1 MFHLSL
7 ARDPHLSCRHI
18 GSHPAP
24 DPELSNSSPP
34 FLPLLSAW
42 QSFILM
48 CKKKGLTES
57 QTTAAFSQIMNS
69 RHETLGLD
77 KLEARRVA
85 RRASKAAKAA
95 KVPALPKTQVGDKAL
110 LLMGDQELEDVNRD
124 LLPESSKS
132 TVNHKAVA
140 MMGDNKVRTPLPHDA
155 TRRMFRSF

>member
-1 MFHLSL
+1 M
-7 ARDPHLSCRHI
+7 
-18 GSHPAP
+18 
-24 DPELSNSSPP
+24 
-34 FLPLLSAW
+34 
-42 QSFILM
+42 M

-69 RHETLGLD
+69 HHETLGLD

-85 RRASKAAKAA
+85 RRAAKAA

-124 LLPESSKS
+124 LLPKSSKS

-140 MMGDNKVRTPLPHDA
+140 MMGDNKV
-155 TRRMFRSF
+155 